1 MTPLRETRCPQKFY
15 SRVIRFQRIAIAP
28 TLSTSELYDS
38 RGSSGAHGTWACS
51 NRRSFVLVS
60 EVFVLKSVISVP
72 PSATNNPESSHAT
85 RIPSTLQ
92 RLVHILKSYTYM
104 DKRMHRVEA
113 VQRNR
118 ANVCVNERR
127 VEGAESRMPVFP
139 GPRIGTGYLVWFYSI
154 FQLINNIFSFAFC
167 DCFWFLS
174 ILNLFSKK
182 LKREF
187 QFYNYGSSDVNTD
200 FVNGGHNIVARVFV
214 LRNFFLIV

>member
-1 MTPLRETRCPQKFY
+1 MTPLRETRCPQKFH
-15 SRVIRFQRIAIAP
+15 SRVIRFQRMPPLYQPRNFTIARVPVERTEHGRVLIGGASFSFQKSSSWKASFLCHLVP
-28 TLSTSELYDS
+28 RTTPS
-38 RGSSGAHGTWACS
+38 RVTQHESPPRCS
-51 NRRSFVLVS
+51 V
-60 EVFVLKSVISVP
+60 
-72 PSATNNPESSHAT
+72 
-85 RIPSTLQ
+85 
-92 RLVHILKSYTYM
+92 SYTYSNRIHIWN
-104 DKRMHRVEA
+104 KRMHRVEA

>member
-1 MTPLRETRCPQKFY
+1 MTPLRETRCPQKFH
-15 SRVIRFQRIAIAP
+15 SRVIRFQRIAILP

-60 EVFVLKSVISVP
+60 EVFVLKSIISVP

-85 RIPSTLQ
+85 RIPSTLP

-113 VQRNR
+113 VQRIER
-118 ANVCVNERR
+118 TCVWANDR

-139 GPRIGTGYLVWFYSI
+139 GPRIGTGYFVWSYSI

-167 DCFWFLS
+167 DCFWFFS
-174 ILNLFSKK
+174 ILNLFSEG
-182 LKREF
+182 LNRWSASF
-187 QFYNYGSSDVNTD
+187 SFTIMD
-200 FVNGGHNIVARVFV
+200 RVMWMRTSWMEGII
-214 LRNFFLIV
+214 L